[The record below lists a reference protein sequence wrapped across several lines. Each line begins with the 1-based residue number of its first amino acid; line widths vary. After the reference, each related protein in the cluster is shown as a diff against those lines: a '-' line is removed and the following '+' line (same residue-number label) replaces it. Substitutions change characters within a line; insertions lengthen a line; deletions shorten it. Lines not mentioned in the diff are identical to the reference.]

1 MSLATARK
9 PAQSPQ
15 NRSETGTLARG
26 LAIMDVLVDAA
37 RPLTLHEIAEEVALT
52 DSTAYRLLQALCEA
66 GRVLRDPSG
75 KRYHA
80 SSKALNPLT
89 MYHPLHVLR
98 RDATEPLRQLR
109 ARTDLT
115 SSMVV
120 FVGMQRLVLDVSGV
134 SGTLTPYYGTCLT
147 NPLHVAVSGKL
158 MLMNMD
164 ASRRRALL
172 GEGPYEALT
181 PNTITEPA
189 EMERELD
196 KIAKRG
202 FATNLDENFVGLSAI
217 GAAVTCETGQ
227 AIGCV
232 MLAGSS
238 REFTPERIEEWG
250 RSLKEHASLISF
262 SPGARAARNLFS

>member
-1 MSLATARK
+1 MSLSTARK
-9 PAQSPQ
+9 PAASPQ
-15 NRSETGTLARG
+15 NRSEPGALSRG

-37 RPLTLHEIAEEVALT
+37 RPLSLHEVAEEVGLT
-52 DSTAYRLLQALCEA
+52 DSTVYRLLQALCEA
-66 GRVLRDPSG
+66 GRVLRDSSG

-120 FVGMQRLVLDVSGV
+120 FVGTERLVLDVSGV

-158 MLMNMD
+158 MLINMD
-164 ASRRRALL
+164 ASKRQMLL
-172 GEGPYEALT
+172 GDGPYKALT
-181 PNTITEPA
+181 PNTITDPD
-189 EMERELD
+189 ELEGELE
-196 KIAKRG
+196 KVSERG

-238 REFTPERIEEWG
+238 REFSPEKIEEWG
-250 RSLKEHASLISF
+250 RALKDHASLISF
-262 SPGARAARNLFS
+262 SPGARAARNLFT

>member
-1 MSLATARK
+1 MSPATLRK
-9 PAQSPQ
+9 PTQLPQ
-15 NRSETGTLARG
+15 NRSEAGALARG

-80 SSKALNPLT
+80 SSKTLNPLT

-147 NPLHVAVSGKL
+147 NPLHVAVSGKC
-158 MLMNMD
+158 
-164 ASRRRALL
+164 
-172 GEGPYEALT
+172 T
-181 PNTITEPA
+181 
-189 EMERELD
+189 
-196 KIAKRG
+196 
-202 FATNLDENFVGLSAI
+202 
-217 GAAVTCETGQ
+217 
-227 AIGCV
+227 
-232 MLAGSS
+232 
-238 REFTPERIEEWG
+238 
-250 RSLKEHASLISF
+250 
-262 SPGARAARNLFS
+262 AARL